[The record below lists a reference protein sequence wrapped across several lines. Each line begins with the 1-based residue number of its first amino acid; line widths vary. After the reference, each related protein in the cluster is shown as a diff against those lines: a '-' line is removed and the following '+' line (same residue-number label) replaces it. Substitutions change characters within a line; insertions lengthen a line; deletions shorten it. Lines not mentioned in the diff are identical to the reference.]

1 MNLTLSVLDL
11 LAGLK
16 ISGAYWEDIINCYTV
31 LFKILRIGQVQ
42 YAKFRKLKEG

>member
-31 LFKILRIGQVQ
+31 LFKIKYSLFYKI
-42 YAKFRKLKEG
+42 YCIL